1 MSYSTIEDLEAA
13 AGGGERFRDLAD
25 WNGDNVADEAV
36 VVRTQADA
44 DGWIDAHLRKFSP
57 ADLAALRA
65 SPTATI
71 RRIAA
76 AETIALLRERR
87 HGLTSEEIDARK
99 ARRIELEDM
108 RADKLRPSD
117 TKTARATF
125 VENDSDVSRDGLKG
139 QW

>member
-1 MSYSTIEDLEAA
+1 MTYSTLSDLEAA
-13 AGGGERFRDLAD
+13 AGGGSRLLDLAD
-25 WNGDNVADEAV
+25 WNGDGQVDEDVVA
-36 VVRTQADA
+36 RTQADA
-44 DGWIDAHLRKFSP
+44 DGWIDAHLRKFAP

-87 HGLTSEEIDARK
+87 GMISPEDLELRK

-108 RADKLRPSD
+108 RADRLRPAD
-117 TKTARATF
+117 TKTTRTAI
-125 VENDSDVSRDGLKG
+125 VENDGDVSRENLKG